1 MNLNP
6 QCPVRILLFLK
17 APTPGTVKTRLAET
31 VGEAK
36 ATEIYKIL
44 VASQL
49 QRLPKNSPLEI
60 HFSPRDKEAEM
71 RQWLGSEPSY
81 YPQCEG
87 NLGDRIEYAVSEA
100 FQRGAGTVL
109 CIGADCPSLLPHHLD
124 QAAKILLSGQSDV
137 CIGPCTDGGY
147 YLIGFRKHPPEPF
160 FKGIHWSSQHTMAD
174 TRRNART
181 HELRI
186 HCLET
191 MNDIDTREDLVD
203 AVKQGFLPPTCL
215 PPESLTTPQPLQQ

>member
-1 MNLNP
+1 MHS
-6 QCPVRILLFLK
+6 QQEHSTRILLFLK
-17 APTPGTVKTRLAET
+17 APLPGTVKTRLAAS
-31 VGEAK
+31 VGEEK
-36 ATEIYKIL
+36 ATAIYMTL
-44 VASQL
+44 GASQL
-49 QRLPKNSPLEI
+49 LRLPKGIPLEI
-60 HFSPRDKEAEM
+60 HYSPRNKEAEM
-71 RQWLGSEPSY
+71 RQWLGTEPSY

-87 NLGDRIEYAVSEA
+87 NLGDRIEHAVSEA

-160 FKGIHWSSQHTMAD
+160 FKGIRWSSQHTMAD
-174 TRRNART
+174 TLRNART
-181 HELRI
+181 HDLRI

-215 PPESLTTPQPLQQ
+215 PPEPLTNPQLVQQ

>member
-49 QRLPKNSPLEI
+49 QRLPKNRPLEI

-137 CIGPCTDGGY
+137 CIGP
-147 YLIGFRKHPPEPF
+147 
-160 FKGIHWSSQHTMAD
+160 
-174 TRRNART
+174 
-181 HELRI
+181 
-186 HCLET
+186 
-191 MNDIDTREDLVD
+191 
-203 AVKQGFLPPTCL
+203 
-215 PPESLTTPQPLQQ
+215 